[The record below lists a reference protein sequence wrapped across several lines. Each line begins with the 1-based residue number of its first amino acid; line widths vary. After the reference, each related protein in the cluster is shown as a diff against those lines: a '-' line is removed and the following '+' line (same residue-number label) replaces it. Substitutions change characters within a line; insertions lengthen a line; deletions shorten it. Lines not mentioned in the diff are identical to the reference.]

1 MFVKNICS
9 NILLHWDHSPQTFEM
24 LRPEKTSQN
33 RAGRKMAEED
43 IKKL

>member
-1 MFVKNICS
+1 MLKYFVA
-9 NILLHWDHSPQTFEM
+9 LGPQPSEM

-33 RAGRKMAEED
+33 RAGRKMAEEN